1 MRLVRDDPSVVDLVR
16 RARDGDKG
24 AWDEI
29 VERYATL
36 VWGVCRRYGLS
47 GPDADDVGGAVWL
60 RLVENLGTI
69 REPAALAGWL
79 ATTTRRE
86 CLQLLRSK
94 KRSVPIEDLE
104 VTDSGSPAAD
114 EWLLVE
120 EQRHALRMAF
130 AELSVRCRELLSI
143 LFEDPP
149 PAYTEI
155 SATLAMPVGA
165 IGPNRK
171 RCLDRLRRSRSL
183 DDLRPATPAGIG
195 HG

>member
-1 MRLVRDDPSVVDLVR
+1 MRDDPSVVDLVR

-86 CLQLLRSK
+86 CLLLLRSK

-130 AELSVRCRELLSI
+130 AELSARCRQLLSI

-171 RCLDRLRRSRSL
+171 RCLDRLRGSRSL
-183 DDLRPATPAGIG
+183 DDLRPAAPAGIG

>member
-1 MRLVRDDPSVVDLVR
+1 VRDDPSVVDLVR